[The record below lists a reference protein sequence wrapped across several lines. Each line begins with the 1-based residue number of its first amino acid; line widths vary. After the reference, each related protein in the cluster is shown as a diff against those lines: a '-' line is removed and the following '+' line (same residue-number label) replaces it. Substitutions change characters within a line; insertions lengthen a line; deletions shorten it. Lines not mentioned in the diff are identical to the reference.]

1 MVSREKKPFSK
12 IILCNGKVQWMLKV
26 LHKTIDANEGHL
38 FVRVQDNT
46 VRCK

>member
-1 MVSREKKPFSK
+1 
-12 IILCNGKVQWMLKV
+12 MLKV

-46 VRCK
+46 VSLTVRCK